1 MTTSLH
7 TLIQTLDDWM
17 QADSFQDYAPNGVQ
31 VEGRDEIHKLALGV
45 TASADVIEQA
55 VGWGADALL
64 VHHGY
69 FWKNE
74 SATLTG
80 IKGRRIRALLENQMS
95 LIAYH
100 LPLDCHPEFGN
111 NKTLLDQLDLPDGS
125 PIDGEGGLLWS
136 VALDGQ
142 LTLDQLADRIASCL
156 NRTPTVIQSPRAK
169 VRLERMII
177 CTGGAQDY
185 ITKAQRYGADIYLS
199 GEILSAQRMKRASL
213 ECTILRPAIMQQNGM
228 ACRRWALKSVKRW
241 GSRRLFSTTITPLNY

>member
-17 QADSFQDYAPNGVQ
+17 QADSFKDYVPNGLQ
-31 VEGRDEIHKLALGV
+31 VEGRDAIHKLALGV

-111 NKTLLDQLDLPDGS
+111 NKTLLDQLDLPDGF

-136 VALDGQ
+136 VVLDGQ
-142 LTLDQLADRIASCL
+142 LTLDQLADRIASRL

-169 VRLERMII
+169 DRLEGMIV

-199 GEILSAQRMKRASL
+199 GEISERTTHEARELGVHYIAAGHHATERYGVQALGSKINQTMGL
-213 ECTILRPAIMQQNGM
+213 ETAFFDDHNPA
-228 ACRRWALKSVKRW
+228 
-241 GSRRLFSTTITPLNY
+241 

>member
-17 QADSFQDYAPNGVQ
+17 QADSFKDFAPNGLQ
-31 VEGRDEIHKLALGV
+31 VEGRDVIRKLALGV
-45 TASADVIEQA
+45 TASADVIKQA
-55 VGWGADALL
+55 VGWGADAIL

-74 SATLTG
+74 SPTLTG
-80 IKGRRIRALLENQMS
+80 IKGHRIRALLENQMS

-142 LTLDQLADRIASCL
+142 LTLDQLADRIASRL
-156 NRTPTVIQSPRAK
+156 NRPPTVIQSPRAK
-169 VRLERMII
+169 VRLERMIV

-199 GEILSAQRMKRASL
+199 GEISERTTHEARELGVHYIAAGHHATERYGVQALGSKINRTMGL
-213 ECTILRPAIMQQNGM
+213 EIAFFDDHNPA
-228 ACRRWALKSVKRW
+228 
-241 GSRRLFSTTITPLNY
+241 